1 MDAKDIMEI
10 DENQMRFLITMKDWF
25 IAVEDSD
32 GPFIYWSSTT
42 FGAGDVY
49 TTTII
54 KYIDMIIDTGWYDRG
69 NSKDILNWMRELYIV
84 NHKRPHIH
92 TSLITTI

>member
-1 MDAKDIMEI
+1 MGEKDIMDI
-10 DENQMRFLITMKDWF
+10 DENRMRFLITMKDWF
-25 IAVEDSD
+25 TNIEDSD

-49 TTTII
+49 TSTII
-54 KYIDMIIDTGWYDRG
+54 RYIENVINRGWYSDRD
-69 NSKDILNWMRELYIV
+69 NKDILNWIRELYII

-92 TSLITTI
+92 TPLITTI